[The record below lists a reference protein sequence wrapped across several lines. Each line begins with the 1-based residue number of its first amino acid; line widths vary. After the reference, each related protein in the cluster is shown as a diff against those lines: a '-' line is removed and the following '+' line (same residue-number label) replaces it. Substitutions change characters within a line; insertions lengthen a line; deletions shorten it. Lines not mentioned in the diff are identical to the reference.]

1 MATTAAQMK
10 QKAKKAPEK
19 DTFKWTGTDKRG
31 RKVSGEMGGA
41 KIALI
46 RAQLRRQGITPDK
59 VKKKPKPLLGERKK
73 AITPADVAVFT
84 RQLAT
89 MMKAGVPLVQA
100 FEIVADGLDN
110 PSMKTLVM
118 SIKVDVEGGHQLC

>member
-41 KIALI
+41 NIALI
-46 RAQLRRQGITPDK
+46 RAQLRARASPQ
-59 VKKKPKPLLGERKK
+59 
-73 AITPADVAVFT
+73 T
-84 RQLAT
+84 RFA
-89 MMKAGVPLVQA
+89 KNRSPYSVN
-100 FEIVADGLDN
+100 EKS
-110 PSMKTLVM
+110 PSSRVTSQSSQDSLRP
-118 SIKVDVEGGHQLC
+118 

>member
-41 KIALI
+41 NIALI

-59 VKKKPKPLLGERKK
+59 VKKKPKPCWVNARKPLLRR
-73 AITPADVAVFT
+73 TWRSLPVNL
-84 RQLAT
+84 R
-89 MMKAGVPLVQA
+89 P
-100 FEIVADGLDN
+100 
-110 PSMKTLVM
+110 
-118 SIKVDVEGGHQLC
+118 